1 MDKSMSVEGPVPHV
15 YGEDERNQFSNGRD
29 EESQVV
35 DIQRIELVY
44 R

>member
-1 MDKSMSVEGPVPHV
+1 MTVEGPVPHV
-15 YGEDERNQFSNGRD
+15 YGEDEKNRFSNERD

-35 DIQRIELVY
+35 DVRRIELVY